1 VGPTQEAL
9 AQVKMKEGPTHE
21 VLMQEENDAV
31 LIQDVT
37 TQAETVVIDV
47 LQGADSAY
55 ADVAEA
61 QPSDAAAGTTA
72 APVSPGGGGG
82 LAWTWWCAA
91 LVQVCPG
98 TQSRGM

>member
-1 VGPTQEAL
+1 MRKVGLTQEAL
-9 AQVKMKEGPTHE
+9 AQVKMKEGTTHE

-47 LQGADSAY
+47 LQGTDSAY

-61 QPSDAAAGTTA
+61 QPSDAAAGTTT
-72 APVSPGGGGG
+72 APVFPGEGLLGLGG
-82 LAWTWWCAA
+82 
-91 LVQVCPG
+91 VQPW
-98 TQSRGM
+98 S